1 MSSPN
6 SSRKSPWLRYLDSRI
21 GVRMAVGFA
30 LMSLLMVGLSL
41 MGAWQLQQQDT
52 QFANVLDTSVPH
64 LTRLQALG
72 TEVDA
77 VNLAAHDAMLAT
89 DESVS
94 TSALG
99 RIEKGRANIG
109 QQIELLQAELQGGDT
124 VSKQLSQ
131 DLSTHSSGILVTL
144 VKFSRLHKAHR
155 GEQARA
161 LFNSE
166 LQGKMLALSD
176 TIKRAQD
183 LRLNSLSDQKHES
196 RARLTS
202 ALIAGGAI
210 LSAALALS
218 ALLAWRLTRSITKPI
233 GQAVALARQVAQG
246 DLSSSMVVERHD
258 EIGLLLDAMV
268 SMQDKLGELVRG
280 ILDTVHQIE
289 HTSQEIASGNE
300 DLNTRTDRASQSL
313 HVTTAAM
320 AQLASTFVHSTDS
333 ASTFLQSTESAK
345 SAHGLVG
352 LTSQGVTRSGQV
364 VSQVV
369 SNMQDISTSS
379 TRISD
384 IIGVIDGIAFQTNI
398 LALNAAVEAARAG
411 EQGRGFAVVASEVR
425 ALAQRS
431 ATAAREIKTLIQAS
445 VEKVEVGSGLANE
458 AGQTMAELI
467 RQVEQVSGL
476 ISSISDISDQQTL
489 GVGQVNASVTELD
502 EATQGNARL
511 VQQTTSAAA
520 KLRAETMRLSEAVGI
535 FRLH

>member
-1 MSSPN
+1 MSSQN
-6 SSRKSPWLRYLDSRI
+6 SSRATALHRYLDSRI

-41 MGAWQLQQQDT
+41 AGAWQLQQQDT
-52 QFANVLDTSVPH
+52 QFATVLDTSVPH

-72 TEVDA
+72 TEVDT
-77 VNLAAHDAMLAT
+77 VNLAAHDAILAT
-89 DESVS
+89 DQSVS
-94 TSALG
+94 AVSLA
-99 RIEKGRANIG
+99 RIEKGRTTIG
-109 QQIELLQAELQGGDT
+109 QQIEKLQAELQRGDAE
-124 VSKQLSQ
+124 SKKLSE
-131 DLSTHSSGILVTL
+131 DLSMHSSGILVTL

-155 GEQARA
+155 TEQARA
-161 LFNSE
+161 LFDRE

-183 LRLNSLSDQKHES
+183 LRLKSLIDQKNES
-196 RARLTS
+196 NARLRS
-202 ALIAGGAI
+202 ALIAGGVI
-210 LSAALALS
+210 LSAALGLS
-218 ALLAWRLTRSITKPI
+218 ALLAWRLTLSITKPI
-233 GQAVALARQVAQG
+233 RQAVALARKVAQG
-246 DLSSSMVVERHD
+246 DLSTYMVVERHD
-258 EIGLLLDAMV
+258 EIGQLLDAMV
-268 SMQDKLGELVRG
+268 SMQDKLGDLVRG

-289 HTSQEIASGNE
+289 HTSEEIASSND
-300 DLNTRTDRASQSL
+300 DLHTRTDRAGQSL
-313 HVTTAAM
+313 HATTAAM
-320 AQLASTFVHSTDS
+320 AQLASTFVC
-333 ASTFLQSTESAK
+333 STESAK
-345 SAHGLVG
+345 SAHGLVN

-369 SNMQDISTSS
+369 SNMQDISASS
-379 TRISD
+379 AKISD

-445 VEKVEVGSGLANE
+445 AKKVEVGSDLVSE

-467 RQVEQVSGL
+467 RQVAQVSGL
-476 ISSISDISDQQTL
+476 IRNISDISDQQTL

-502 EATQGNARL
+502 EATQRNAVL
-511 VQQTTSAAA
+511 VQQTSGAAA
-520 KLRAETMRLSEAVGI
+520 KLRAETQRLSEAVGI